1 MNLPKTVAPY
11 CVPIKSKIHLFCESP
26 KFNFNN
32 ILIGVSR
39 VDPFWATMW
48 HLANKKKTCD
58 RPIPEVSKTPQDWK
72 CAQDIGFVSNL
83 KEQEREIPAV
93 DVKRRRSDLFHNLSS
108 FYRCHIWTRHFH
120 FPREFSWNAIS
131 SLSWRKASFPQM
143 VGARPAPRLIAT
155 FCLMLRTSRELAV
168 TRRCQKFEKNTI
180 SRQVSLR
187 SDKQC
192 GSSLSTFVLSRCWWT
207 A

>member
-1 MNLPKTVAPY
+1 MTDHSL
-11 CVPIKSKIHLFCESP
+11 KSAK
-26 KFNFNN
+26 N
-32 ILIGVSR
+32 
-39 VDPFWATMW
+39 
-48 HLANKKKTCD
+48 
-58 RPIPEVSKTPQDWK
+58 PQDWK

-108 FYRCHIWTRHFH
+108 FYRCHIWTRHFL

-143 VGARPAPRLIAT
+143 AGARPAPRLIAT

-168 TRRCQKFEKNTI
+168 TRRCQKFEKNTN
-180 SRQVSLR
+180 SRQVSLS

-192 GSSLSTFVLSRCWWT
+192 GSSLSTFVLSWCWWT
-207 A
+207 AEDLSSWGKVKASVWDAKACLAQSIPGILLNFGKSLPNYS

>member
-11 CVPIKSKIHLFCESP
+11 CVPRQSKIHLFCESP
-26 KFNFNN
+26 QFNFKS
-32 ILIGVSR
+32 ILLESAI
-39 VDPFWATMW
+39 DPFWANIW
-48 HLANKKKTCD
+48 HLANKKKKYD
-58 RPIPEVSKTPQDWK
+58 RPFPEVSKKPS
-72 CAQDIGFVSNL
+72 GL
-83 KEQEREIPAV
+83 KMCSRHRFCKQSQEQEGEILAV
-93 DVKRRRSDLFHNLSS
+93 NVKRWSSDLFHNLSS
-108 FYRCHIWTRHFH
+108 FYRCHIWTRHFL
-120 FPREFSWNAIS
+120 FPPEFSWNAIS

-143 VGARPAPRLIAT
+143 AGARPAPRLIAT

-192 GSSLSTFVLSRCWWT
+192 GSSLSTFVLSWCWWT